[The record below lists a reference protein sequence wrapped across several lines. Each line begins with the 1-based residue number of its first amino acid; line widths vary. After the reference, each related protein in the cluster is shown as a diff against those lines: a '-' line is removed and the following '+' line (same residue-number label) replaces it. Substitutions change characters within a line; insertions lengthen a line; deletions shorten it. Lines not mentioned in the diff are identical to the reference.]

1 MENKTYDVI
10 ILGGGP
16 AGLTAAI
23 YTSRAH
29 LNTLVLAGN
38 PPGGQLTTTT
48 DVENFPGFPNGIMGP
63 KLVENVRDQAK
74 KFGTK
79 FENKNATSVSGTFED
94 GFNVVLEDGL
104 ELKGKTLIV
113 ASGASAK
120 YLGLES
126 EQRLIGKGVS
136 ACATCDGFFFNGKDV
151 AVVGGGDSAMEEALF
166 LTRFANKV
174 YILIRKDMG
183 GIRASKIM
191 QERVFAHKK
200 IECLCNTEVK
210 EVLGQFKVEGIK
222 IINNDTKVESDLD
235 VQGLF
240 LAIGH
245 KPNTE
250 YLEGFIELGKKNYAV
265 VTNNVLSSVKG
276 VFLAGDIADYRYR
289 QAITAAGFGTMA
301 ALEAEKLLSEHGVDT
316 KSSTSW

>member
-1 MENKTYDVI
+1 MENNIYDVI

-38 PPGGQLTTTT
+38 PPGGQLTTTS

-63 KLVENVRDQAK
+63 KLVENVRSQAK
-74 KFGTK
+74 KFGAK
-79 FENKNATSVSGTFED
+79 FENKNATSVSGTFEE
-94 GFNVVLEDGL
+94 GFSVILEDGL
-104 ELKGKTLIV
+104 EVKAKTLII
-113 ASGASAK
+113 ASGASAR

-136 ACATCDGFFFNGKDV
+136 ACATCDGFFFNGKNV

-174 YILIRKDMG
+174 YLLIRKDMG

-210 EVLGQFKVEGIK
+210 EVLGQFKVEGLR
-222 IINNDTKVESDLD
+222 IINNNTQVESDLD

-245 KPNTE
+245 KPNTG
-250 YLEGFIELGKKNYAV
+250 YLGGFIELGKKNYAV
-265 VTNNVLSSVKG
+265 VTENVISSVKG
-276 VFLAGDIADYRYR
+276 VFVAGDIADYKYK

-301 ALEAEKLLSEHGVDT
+301 ALEVEKLLSEH
-316 KSSTSW
+316 

>member
-1 MENKTYDVI
+1 MEKTGFDVI

-23 YTSRAH
+23 YTSRAQ

-63 KLVENVRDQAK
+63 KLVENARTQAK
-74 KFGTK
+74 RFGAM
-79 FENKNATSVSGTFED
+79 FENLNATGITGSFGEGFSVK
-94 GFNVVLEDGL
+94 LEDGS
-104 ELKGKTLIV
+104 ETTGKTLII
-113 ASGASAK
+113 ASGASARW
-120 YLGLES
+120 LGLES

-166 LTRFANKV
+166 LTRFAKKV
-174 YILIRKDMG
+174 YILVRKDKG
-183 GIRASKIM
+183 GLRASKIM
-191 QERVFAHKK
+191 QDRVLAHEK
-200 IECLCNTEVK
+200 IELLCCTEVK
-210 EVLGQFKVEGIK
+210 EVLGQFQVEGLQ
-222 IINNDTKVESDLD
+222 IINNETNEESELV

-245 KPNTE
+245 RPNTE
-250 YLEGFIELGKKNYAV
+250 FLKGFIDLDQKNYVV
-265 VTNNVLSSVKG
+265 VTNNVFSSKEG
-276 VFLAGDIADYRYR
+276 VFVAGDVADYRYK

-301 ALEAEKLLSEHGVDT
+301 ALEVEKLLSEHGVET
-316 KSSTSW
+316 KTNTPW